1 DNSRLKGC
9 KEANP
14 HFGETRNLFGKYI
27 EDARLWSSN
36 GQKMA
41 NPLKF
46 VRYSGVNGQ
55 NMENLLKSVRYP
67 GVNGQ
72 KMANPLKFVRYPSVN
87 GQNMENPL
95 KSVRHPSVNGHKMA
109 NHLKFARYPSVNG
122 QKMANL
128 LKSVRYSGVNGQK
141 MANLSKSVRYSGVNG
156 QNMENLLKSVRYPSV
171 NGQTMA
177 NLLKSVHNLCSPSQ
191 SASHYML
198 EINFQLL
205 TKIHL
210 KGVLLMKHTQ
220 TPYDIGDKQK
230 FANRKLSQSKYDV
243 VHIHLKKAEEIK
255 THHAK
260 EETLIVVRSGKIR
273 MKIEA
278 ETVEL

>member
-1 DNSRLKGC
+1 M
-9 KEANP
+9 ENP
-14 HFGETRNLFGKYI
+14 LAFVRYPSVI
-27 EDARLWSSN
+27 

-41 NPLKF
+41 NLLEF

-67 GVNGQ
+67 SVNRQ
-72 KMANPLKFVRYPSVN
+72 NMANPLKFVRYPSVN

-95 KSVRHPSVNGHKMA
+95 KSV
-109 NHLKFARYPSVNG
+109 
-122 QKMANL
+122 
-128 LKSVRYSGVNGQK
+128 
-141 MANLSKSVRYSGVNG
+141 
-156 QNMENLLKSVRYPSV
+156 
-171 NGQTMA
+171 
-177 NLLKSVHNLCSPSQ
+177 HNLCSPSQ

-198 EINFQLL
+198 EINFHLL

-210 KGVLLMKHTQ
+210 KGVLLMKHIQ

-243 VHIHLKKAEEIK
+243 VHIHLKKAEENK

-278 ETVEL
+278 ETVELTNEDILQMEPYEKHDLYALEETDLLLIKFK

>member
-1 DNSRLKGC
+1 MDKVHWISPSGNGQNI
-9 KEANP
+9 ANP
-14 HFGETRNLFGKYI
+14 LKFVRY
-27 EDARLWSSN
+27 SSVN

-55 NMENLLKSVRYP
+55 KMANPLEFLRYP
-67 GVNGQ
+67 SVIGQ

-87 GQNMENPL
+87 GQ
-95 KSVRHPSVNGHKMA
+95 KMA
-109 NHLKFARYPSVNG
+109 NSLKF
-122 QKMANL
+122 
-128 LKSVRYSGVNGQK
+128 VRYS
-141 MANLSKSVRYSGVNG
+141 
-156 QNMENLLKSVRYPSV
+156 SV

-177 NLLKSVHNLCSPSQ
+177 NPLKSVHDLCSPSQ

-198 EINFQLL
+198 EINFHLL

-210 KGVLLMKHTQ
+210 KGVLLMKHIQ

-278 ETVEL
+278 KTVELTNEDILQMEPYEKHDLYALEETDLLLIKFK

>member
-1 DNSRLKGC
+1 MDKVHWISPSGNGQNI
-9 KEANP
+9 ANP
-14 HFGETRNLFGKYI
+14 LKFVRY
-27 EDARLWSSN
+27 SSVN

-41 NPLKF
+41 NLLEFVRYPSVNGQNIANLLKF
-46 VRYSGVNGQ
+46 VRYSGVNGRK
-55 NMENLLKSVRYP
+55 MGNLLEFFDYP
-67 GVNGQ
+67 RVIGQKLPNPLNFFDFRRFIGQ
-72 KMANPLKFVRYPSVN
+72 KMANSLKFVRYS
-87 GQNMENPL
+87 
-95 KSVRHPSVNGHKMA
+95 
-109 NHLKFARYPSVNG
+109 
-122 QKMANL
+122 
-128 LKSVRYSGVNGQK
+128 
-141 MANLSKSVRYSGVNG
+141 
-156 QNMENLLKSVRYPSV
+156 SV

-177 NLLKSVHNLCSPSQ
+177 NPLKSVHDLCSPSQ

-198 EINFQLL
+198 EINFHLL
-205 TKIHL
+205 TMIHL
-210 KGVLLMKHTQ
+210 KGVLLMKHIQ

-278 ETVEL
+278 ETVELTNEDILQMEP

>member
-1 DNSRLKGC
+1 M
-9 KEANP
+9 ANP
-14 HFGETRNLFGKYI
+14 LKFVRYPSVNGQKMANLLKFVRY
-27 EDARLWSSN
+27 SSVN

-41 NPLKF
+41 NPLKSVRYPSVNGQNIANLLKF

-55 NMENLLKSVRYP
+55 NMENPLKS
-67 GVNGQ
+67 
-72 KMANPLKFVRYPSVN
+72 VRYPSVN

-95 KSVRHPSVNGHKMA
+95 KSVR
-109 NHLKFARYPSVNG
+109 YPSVNG
-122 QKMANL
+122 QKM
-128 LKSVRYSGVNGQK
+128 
-141 MANLSKSVRYSGVNG
+141 
-156 QNMENLLKSVRYPSV
+156 ENPLKSVRYPSV
-171 NGQTMA
+171 NGQNIA
-177 NLLKSVHNLCSPSQ
+177 NLLKSVHDLCSPSQ

-198 EINFQLL
+198 EINFHLL
-205 TKIHL
+205 TMIHL
-210 KGVLLMKHTQ
+210 KGVLLMKHIQ

-278 ETVEL
+278 ETVELTNEDILQMEPYEKHDLYALEETDLLLIKFK